1 MTSPAPGFRFL
12 AAGNLLAAEPVM
24 LVATDGAEAA
34 WRLGVAEALAAGALL
49 LGRPA
54 PRLAE
59 PPPAHPAA
67 RLALELQRLLGATLH
82 HHGQDARAASF
93 ACLDQATGRAA
104 LAMARA
110 LLAGA
115 DAAGAA
121 ARLREAASPLLS
133 SLAIAAR
140 RRGIPVSLAYR
151 MSPPVLALGQGRK
164 RRVFWR
170 HFTPATPHIA
180 TVLTTT
186 KDVTATLLRQA
197 GLPVPRNQRAR
208 DLPAALKAAAELGFP
223 LVVKPVA
230 ADFGRGVTTNIRTE
244 AALRQAFARAREHG
258 EAMVEQHIAGDH
270 HRLLVMHGRCI
281 AVSRRLPARV
291 TGDGAL
297 SVAALVERVNAT
309 RTEHLSEAGVKIKLD
324 AHALELLT
332 EQGMTPASIP
342 ARGQVVTLRGNANQ
356 SSGGSVEMV
365 TGIAHPGVL
374 RMAEAAA
381 ALFGIDV
388 AGIDYI
394 TTDITRSPRDS
405 AGAICE
411 VNITPGFVNQGE
423 AVEMH
428 GHFIAPFFPDDG
440 RIATLCLLTP
450 PAGAPELAAALRAL
464 LARGGQVAES
474 DAAAIWTAE
483 GNNPPPLTL
492 AQRVAMALAD
502 PLADAALIGA
512 TAREMRAG
520 GIGIDRC
527 ALLVVAPGCGAEEA
541 PAIRRLA
548 AMAGAVVLP
557 ASCEVALPGAL
568 RVEDSIAAII
578 AAVAGFTA

>member
-1 MTSPAPGFRFL
+1 MTSPAPSFRFL
-12 AAGNLLAAEPVM
+12 AAGNPLAAEPVM
-24 LVATDGAEAA
+24 LVAIEDARSRIGF
-34 WRLGVAEALAAGALL
+34 AEALATGAAL

-54 PRLAE
+54 PRVTE
-59 PPPAHPAA
+59 PPAA
-67 RLALELQRLLGATLH
+67 YSLAVLALELQRLLGAALH
-82 HHGQDARAASF
+82 HHGKNPRAASF
-93 ACLDQATGRAA
+93 ACLDQASGRAA
-104 LAMARA
+104 LAMAQA

-133 SLAIAAR
+133 ALAVAAR
-140 RRGIPVSLAYR
+140 RRGIPVALAYR
-151 MSPPVLALGQGRK
+151 MNPPVLALGQGRK

-186 KDVTATLLRQA
+186 KDVTAALLRQA
-197 GLPVPRNQRAR
+197 GLPVPRNQRVR
-208 DLPAALKAAAELGFP
+208 DIDGALRVAAELGFP

-230 ADFGRGVTTNIRTE
+230 ADFGRGVTTNIRGD

-270 HRLLVMHGRCI
+270 HRLLVMHGSCV

-291 TGDGAL
+291 TGDGTS
-297 SVAALVERVNAT
+297 SVAALVEAVNAT
-309 RTEHLSEAGVKIKLD
+309 RTVHLSEAGVKIKLD

-342 ARGQVVTLRGNANQ
+342 ARGQIVTLRGNANQ

-365 TGIAHPGVL
+365 TGIAHAEVL

-394 TTDITRSPRDS
+394 TTDITRSPRES

-440 RIATLCLLTP
+440 RITTLCLLTP
-450 PAGAPELAAALRAL
+450 AHGAPELAVALKAV

-474 DAAAIWTAE
+474 DAAAVWTAE

-492 AQRVAMALAD
+492 AQRVAMTLAD
-502 PLADAALIGA
+502 PLADAALIGV

-520 GIGIDRC
+520 GIGLDRC
-527 ALLVVAPGCGAEEA
+527 TLLVVAPGCGAEEA

-548 AMAGAVVLP
+548 AMAKAVVLP
-557 ASCEVALPGAL
+557 ASCDVDLPGAA
-568 RVEDSIAAII
+568 RVPDDIAAIT
-578 AAVAGFTA
+578 AAAAGFTR